1 MRKTAAVKS
10 NSGLGLGEC
19 CHSCWGVSQSP
30 LGKRIRDKQP
40 HTCIL
45 LARFTAWRRNH
56 HFTQNCFCH
65 QQMLCHLVITTLV
78 SSHWHKLN
86 YLYKITTHDLRP
98 VCSIKPLWENKS
110 LLTTWVIELL
120 SHLKDDDR
128 NTGEN
133 N

>member
-1 MRKTAAVKS
+1 MLWGWESAATPAEECPNLLLGRESETATHLHLA
-10 NSGLGLGEC
+10 
-19 CHSCWGVSQSP
+19 SQIYCP
-30 LGKRIRDKQP
+30 RQ
-40 HTCIL
+40 
-45 LARFTAWRRNH
+45 NH
-56 HFTQNCFCH
+56 HFTQNCFHH

-98 VCSIKPLWENKS
+98 VCSIKPLWENES

-120 SHLKDDDR
+120 SHLTNDIR